1 MLEGLMTDTALSG
14 DPAAPDTPRQGRF
27 RFELDPIKAARA
39 ALALKESIA
48 AVTTDDDELLAD
60 MIEGETDLFEII
72 DRLIARRAEN
82 MALAA
87 GAAQHI
93 ETMRGR
99 RERFERLAE
108 QDRTLI
114 TQAMVIAELPS
125 VRRPV
130 ATLSLSARAAKLVI
144 DDEAAIPSSF
154 WKAGDPKLDK
164 SALAEAVRA
173 HATARAEAI
182 AALPQ
187 DPDARAEAIAGRPP
201 EIPGAHLEAAPPS
214 LTIRER

>member
-1 MLEGLMTDTALSG
+1 MTALE
-14 DPAAPDTPRQGRF
+14 PAKDARGRF

-48 AVTTDDDELLAD
+48 AVATDDDELLTD

-114 TQAMVIAELPS
+114 TQAMLIAELPS
-125 VRRPV
+125 VRRPI

-154 WKAGDPKLDK
+154 WKVGDPRLDR
-164 SALAEAVRA
+164 SALAEAVKA
-173 HATARAEAI
+173 SSAARAEAI
-182 AALPQ
+182 AALPE
-187 DPDARAEAIAGRPP
+187 DPRARDEAIANLPP

>member
-1 MLEGLMTDTALSG
+1 MTDAAEISAFP
-14 DPAAPDTPRQGRF
+14 DKPAKGRF

-39 ALALKESIA
+39 ALAVRESIA
-48 AVTTDDDELLAD
+48 AVAGEDDDLLTD

-87 GAAQHI
+87 GAAKHI
-93 ETMRGR
+93 ETMSGR

-114 TQAMVIAELPS
+114 TQAMLIAELPS

-144 DDEAAIPSSF
+144 DDEAAIPSGF
-154 WKAGDPKLDK
+154 WKVGDPRLDK
-164 SALAEAVRA
+164 IALAEAVKA
-173 HATARAEAI
+173 SAAARAEAI
-182 AALPQ
+182 AALPE
-187 DPDARAEAIAGRPP
+187 DPRARDEAIAGLPP

>member
-1 MLEGLMTDTALSG
+1 MTALEP
-14 DPAAPDTPRQGRF
+14 DKAAKGRF

-39 ALALKESIA
+39 ALAVRESIA
-48 AVTTDDDELLAD
+48 AVTTDDDELLTD

-114 TQAMVIAELPS
+114 TQAMLIAELPS
-125 VRRPV
+125 VRRPI

-144 DDEAAIPSSF
+144 DDEAAIPSGF
-154 WKAGDPKLDK
+154 WKVGDPRLDK
-164 SALAEAVRA
+164 IALAEAVKA
-173 HATARAEAI
+173 SAAARAEAI
-182 AALPQ
+182 VALPE
-187 DPDARAEAIAGRPP
+187 DPSERDEAIANLPP
-201 EIPGAHLEAAPPS
+201 EIPGAHLEAAAAS

>member
-1 MLEGLMTDTALSG
+1 MLEGPMTDAAEISAFP
-14 DPAAPDTPRQGRF
+14 DKPAKGRF

-39 ALALKESIA
+39 ALALKDSIA
-48 AVTTDDDELLAD
+48 AVAGEDDELLAD

-82 MALAA
+82 VALAA
-87 GAAQHI
+87 GAAKHI
-93 ETMRGR
+93 ETMCGR

-114 TQAMVIAELPS
+114 TQALVIAELPS

-154 WKAGDPKLDK
+154 WKVGDPRLDK
-164 SALAEAVRA
+164 TALAEAVKARA
-173 HATARAEAI
+173 AARAEAI
-182 AALPQ
+182 AALPE
-187 DPDARAEAIAGRPP
+187 DPGARDEAIAGLPP

>member
-1 MLEGLMTDTALSG
+1 MTDAAEIPTTPDKTAK
-14 DPAAPDTPRQGRF
+14 GRF
-27 RFELDPIKAARA
+27 RFELDPVKAARA
-39 ALALKESIA
+39 ALAVRESIA

-114 TQAMVIAELPS
+114 TQAMLIAELPS

-154 WKAGDPKLDK
+154 WKVGDPRLDR
-164 SALAEAVRA
+164 SALAEAVKA
-173 HATARAEAI
+173 S
-182 AALPQ
+182 AA
-187 DPDARAEAIAGRPP
+187 ARAEAIAGLPP

>member
-1 MLEGLMTDTALSG
+1 MLEGPMTDAALSEG
-14 DPAAPDTPRQGRF
+14 PPTADKPTRGRPRFQ
-27 RFELDPIKAARA
+27 LDPIKAARA
-39 ALALKESIA
+39 ALAVRESIA
-48 AVTTDDDELLAD
+48 AVATDDDELLTD

-114 TQAMVIAELPS
+114 TQAMLIAELPS

-144 DDEAAIPSSF
+144 DDEAAIPSGF
-154 WKAGDPKLDK
+154 WKVGDPRLDK
-164 SALAEAVRA
+164 IALAEAVKA
-173 HATARAEAI
+173 SAAARAEAI
-182 AALPQ
+182 AALPE
-187 DPDARAEAIAGRPP
+187 DPRARDEAIASLPP

>member
-1 MLEGLMTDTALSG
+1 MPEVPMTDATLSEHL
-14 DPAAPDTPRQGRF
+14 PIAGRPT
-27 RFELDPIKAARA
+27 RGRPKIQLDPIKAARA
-39 ALALKESIA
+39 ALDLKESIA
-48 AVTTDDDELLAD
+48 AVAGEDDELLAD

-87 GAAQHI
+87 GAAKHI
-93 ETMRGR
+93 ETMCGR
-99 RERFERLAE
+99 RERFESLAE

-114 TQAMVIAELPS
+114 TQALVIAELPS

-130 ATLSLSARAAKLVI
+130 ATLSLSARAARLVI

-154 WKAGDPKLDK
+154 WKVGDPRLDK
-164 SALAEAVRA
+164 IALAEAVKA
-173 HATARAEAI
+173 SAAARAEAI
-182 AALPQ
+182 AALPD
-187 DPDARAEAIAGRPP
+187 DPRARDDAIADLPP

>member
-1 MLEGLMTDTALSG
+1 MTD
-14 DPAAPDTPRQGRF
+14 AAENSVILDKAANGRF

-39 ALALKESIA
+39 ALAVRESIA
-48 AVTTDDDELLAD
+48 AVATDDSELLTD

-82 MALAA
+82 TALAA

-125 VRRPV
+125 LRRSV
-130 ATLSLSARAAKLVI
+130 ATLSLSARAAKLII
-144 DDEAAIPSSF
+144 DDEAAIPSSY
-154 WKAGDPKLDK
+154 WKAGDPKLDR
-164 SALAEAVRA
+164 SALAEAVKARVA
-173 HATARAEAI
+173 ARAEAI

-187 DPDARAEAIAGRPP
+187 DPGARAQALAVLPP
-201 EIPGAHLEAAPPS
+201 EIPGAHLEAGPPT

>member
-1 MLEGLMTDTALSG
+1 MTDAALSEG
-14 DPAAPDTPRQGRF
+14 PPTADKPTRGRPRFQ
-27 RFELDPIKAARA
+27 LDPIKAARA
-39 ALALKESIA
+39 ALAVRESIA
-48 AVTTDDDELLAD
+48 AVATDDDELLTD

-114 TQAMVIAELPS
+114 TQAMLIADLPS

-144 DDEAAIPSSF
+144 DDEAAIPSGF
-154 WKAGDPKLDK
+154 WKAGDPRLDR
-164 SALAEAVRA
+164 SALAEAVKA
-173 HATARAEAI
+173 SAAARAEAI
-182 AALPQ
+182 VALPE
-187 DPDARAEAIAGRPP
+187 DPRARVEAIANLPP

>member
-1 MLEGLMTDTALSG
+1 MTDAALTEG
-14 DPAAPDTPRQGRF
+14 PQAVEKPPRGRL
-27 RFELDPIKAARA
+27 RFELDPIKAACA
-39 ALALKESIA
+39 ALAVKESIA
-48 AVTTDDDELLAD
+48 AVTPDDDELFAD

-72 DRLIARRAEN
+72 DRLVARRAEN

-99 RERFERLAE
+99 RERFEKLAE

-144 DDEAAIPSSF
+144 DDEAAIPSGF
-154 WKAGDPKLDK
+154 WKAGDPKLDRI
-164 SALAEAVRA
+164 ALAEAVKA
-173 HATARAEAI
+173 YAAARAEAI
-182 AALPQ
+182 AALPE
-187 DPDARAEAIAGRPP
+187 DPGARDAAIAVLPS